1 MGFAPTGRGRYDH
14 AGIERE
20 VVMLRKVLPVALAVV
35 LWTATSAAQNSS
47 RNQDQK
53 PAAITESAPR
63 SAADAKK
70 SKTGVVV
77 LAPVE
82 DGFQVADEGG
92 QIYTARGY
100 RGVVPGVR
108 DQSDVAAKRPE
119 NEAFAAT
126 RAIVEWVGFQPFPTY
141 SRVFIQVSGRF
152 AFAVTRPRP
161 DRIEV
166 RIPGADMSTPNDS
179 RRLVTRDF
187 PTSVDLVEIS
197 EDATDGAIV
206 VTISLKRPVGYL
218 YRQEGRYVFID
229 IEP

>member
-1 MGFAPTGRGRYDH
+1 
-14 AGIERE
+14 
-20 VVMLRKVLPVALAVV
+20 MLRKAFPIALVAVFWASMSV
-35 LWTATSAAQNSS
+35 AQSNAQA
-47 RNQDQK
+47 QDQK
-53 PAAITESAPR
+53 PLTITEAP
-63 SAADAKK
+63 ATANPDAKK
-70 SKTGVVV
+70 GKQGVVV

-108 DQSDVAAKRPE
+108 DQSDVVAKRPE

-126 RAIVEWVGFQPFPTY
+126 RAIVEWIGFQPFPTY

-152 AFAVTRPRP
+152 TFAVTRPRP

-166 RIPGADMSTPNDS
+166 RVPGADMSTPNDS
-179 RRLVTRDF
+179 RRLITRDF
-187 PTSVDLVEIS
+187 PTSVELVEID
-197 EDATDGAIV
+197 EDKTDGAIV
-206 VTISLKRPVGYL
+206 VAITLKRPVGYL
-218 YRQEGRYVFID
+218 YRQEGRYVFVD